1 MEMLELN
8 ETPVRTARNFKI
20 NSIQLENVEIP
31 EKVAE
36 FKNVEIKGNLT
47 VIEKVTAKIVEVLN
61 SLTSAVATVGGI
73 DFKGHKHKD
82 AEQRDTSGAIK

>member
-31 EKVAE
+31 ESVKTIKTYALYYSEAE
-36 FKNVEIKGNLT
+36 D
-47 VIEKVTAKIVEVLN
+47 IELP
-61 SLTSAVATVGGI
+61 
-73 DFKGHKHKD
+73 
-82 AEQRDTSGAIK
+82 EQ